1 MLLPSSLKSLTVLQ
15 GSTGTEKKL
24 SAVNKKQLFRISAN
38 YMKTFSPL
46 ILVRM
51 QEIGRCSFLHRNTST
66 ISKQQNP
73 ILKTKRNLLKLPL
86 GNSISVENDTLRK
99 EFISPNSFYCAG
111 VSISATYPKVTVQS
125 TGIKTVNPQTPPTL
139 ELEEACLKHCWKY

>member
-86 GNSISVENDTLRK
+86 GNSISVENDTSWFKSGWFVELNQQLSDHGSQILDD
-99 EFISPNSFYCAG
+99 FLAVLLDPNSGTVAIG
-111 VSISATYPKVTVQS
+111 MSIHTSY
-125 TGIKTVNPQTPPTL
+125 NLL
-139 ELEEACLKHCWKY
+139 EK